1 MYKFILISSL
11 FLLSG
16 CATNDSVNVI
26 NDKVMS
32 IQTELN
38 ETNVKLEE
46 ISENQVSQQTYIENE
61 IKRITVESINIYA
74 KISKAQSLIER
85 INANLSRLNKNTNA
99 ISHKIFPENYPI
111 KEIPPIKENTP
122 IKESSPIKEGSSI
135 KENTPIKESSPIKE
149 NTPIKES
156 SPTKE
161 GSPVKEN
168 PPIKKELK
176 ERIKEHVS
184 EWL

>member
-122 IKESSPIKEGSSI
+122 IKESSPIKE
-135 KENTPIKESSPIKE
+135 NTPIKESSPIKE

-156 SPTKE
+156 
-161 GSPVKEN
+161 SPVKEN